1 MRTTEQ
7 YLRLV
12 NPRGGRAS
20 GILIVVAG
28 LLSTGCRAA
37 PDITVAGSYFP
48 SWMASLVL
56 GVLGTIFLW
65 KLFTRLG
72 IDPYLGPRVLVYV
85 ALVILLT
92 LVIWQSVFRG

>member
-1 MRTTEQ
+1 MRTTAH
-7 YLRLV
+7 RLLA
-12 NPRGGRAS
+12 NAGGGLAP
-20 GILIVVAG
+20 GIVVVAAG
-28 LLSTGCRAA
+28 LLLPGCRPG

-56 GVLGTIFLW
+56 GVLGTILFW
-65 KLFTRLG
+65 RLFTRLG
-72 IDPYLGPRVLVYV
+72 IDPYLGPRALVYV

>member
-1 MRTTEQ
+1 MRAAEQ
-7 YLRLV
+7 HLSLV
-12 NPRGGRAS
+12 NAWGRLAS
-20 GILIVVAG
+20 SILIVAAG

-56 GVLGTIFLW
+56 GVLGTILLW
-65 KLFTRLG
+65 KLFTQLG
-72 IDPYLGPRVLVYV
+72 IDPYLGPRTLVYV

>member
-1 MRTTEQ
+1 MRTTE
-7 YLRLV
+7 RDRSLV
-12 NPRGGRAS
+12 SARRGLAPS
-20 GILIVVAG
+20 ILIIAAG
-28 LLSTGCRAA
+28 LLPGCRPA

-56 GVLGTIFLW
+56 GVLGTILFW
-65 KLFTRLG
+65 QLFTRLG
-72 IDPYLGPRVLVYV
+72 IDPYLGPRALVYV